1 MPAHADIITGSVCGF
16 QKVRGMRRIG
26 GTDGC
31 WIDDRFQCRIRLAF
45 EEIDRRKCPA
55 GVERSCERESG
66 SRRAFQRRLMMNR
79 KTGVI
84 VAISLLLG
92 LGIGYFAAHFF
103 WKQFQPSR
111 SAFVVNQLD
120 SAALL
125 KECKPKDSQF
135 VIDPLGSSE
144 ENRYGF
150 HGSWS
155 ASWSDNK
162 DSVDVVGI
170 LEKKLQEFIESRGC
184 QFSNGG
190 FWGAVSGPGFQEWR
204 RQYDYHQP
212 DWSIGGTIFVLVH
225 HEIGHQWSV
234 VISFYAAYN
243 PSR

>member
-1 MPAHADIITGSVCGF
+1 
-16 QKVRGMRRIG
+16 MRRIG

-66 SRRAFQRRLMMNR
+66 SRRAFHRWSCPSPPRSSRGSHSPRRAGR
-79 KTGVI
+79 G
-84 VAISLLLG
+84 S
-92 LGIGYFAAHFF
+92 
-103 WKQFQPSR
+103 
-111 SAFVVNQLD
+111 SASAGFVVNQLD